1 MSSSYRDIIKSSGL
15 IAFVQLFQMGFSLIR
30 NKAIAL
36 ILGAGGFGIW
46 SLYYTFIQM
55 ISSFSL
61 LGMDQSGVRDIA
73 RHNTDRETIGKCI
86 WTFRRAIFCIS
97 VLVGIAVFCFASRI
111 SDYLFNSD
119 QYAGGI
125 RLFSLVVIGEGIARG
140 GYAIL
145 NGIRDM
151 KKLAKSQ
158 ILSSILGSLSA
169 IGIIF
174 FWKEQGIAL
183 GLSTITFI
191 LAIITSWFVKKTGVK
206 EVVPSQKEAS
216 RILRS
221 LLVVGVGFT
230 LAGLIAT
237 LMTLFAK
244 SYLNQHYNLTA
255 VGIYQA
261 SWTISNLY
269 IGIILSAMGI
279 DFMPRLSQVAD
290 NNAQMCRLLNEQIE
304 FGVLLSSVGVTG
316 ILIFSS
322 FILQLLYSSEFISGV
337 NIIRW
342 QVLGVAMRIIAFPFS
357 YAIMAKGKSLL
368 YVIIQ
373 ALFWVSDYLLLIVFS
388 SWFGFEGLGVNYF
401 IAYTGYLLMT
411 YIASSYLCH
420 FRFNRKVIRII
431 AVTWGCII
439 IIWLFNNYAPKSITY
454 VAGIPFLV
462 IQGLA
467 VNWYMKKYMKIDLI
481 RFIQNKLRK

>member
-1 MSSSYRDIIKSSGL
+1 MSNSYKDLIKSSGL
-15 IAFVQLFQMGFSLIR
+15 IAFVQLFQMAFSLIR

-36 ILGAGGFGIW
+36 ILGTSGFGIW

-73 RHNTDRETIGKCI
+73 RHNTDKESIGKCI

-97 VLVGIAVFCFASRI
+97 VLVGIIVCCFASRI
-111 SDYLFNSD
+111 SGYLFNSN
-119 QYAGGI
+119 QYTWGI
-125 RLFSLVVIGEGIARG
+125 RLFSLVVIGEGISRG

-183 GLSTITFI
+183 GLSVLTFI
-191 LAIITSWFVKKTGVK
+191 LAVITSWFVKKTGVK
-206 EVVPSQKEAS
+206 EVIPSRKEAS
-216 RILRS
+216 KILRS
-221 LLVVGVGFT
+221 LLVVGIGFT
-230 LAGLIAT
+230 LSGIIAT
-237 LMTLFAK
+237 LMTLLSK
-244 SYLNQHYNLTA
+244 GYLNMHYDLTA

-290 NNAQMCRLLNEQIE
+290 NNVQMRRLLNEQIE
-304 FGVLLSSVGVTG
+304 FGVLLSSIGVTG

-322 FILQLLYSSEFISGV
+322 FILQLLYSSEFISGT

-373 ALFWVSDYLLLIVFS
+373 TLFWVSDYLLLIVFS
-388 SWFGFEGLGVNYF
+388 TWFGFEGLGVNYF

-411 YIASSYLCH
+411 YIASRYLCH
-420 FRFNRKVIRII
+420 FRFDKKVIRII
-431 AVTWGCII
+431 IVTWGCII
-439 IIWLFNNYAPKSITY
+439 VIWLLNNYTTKFITY
-454 VAGIPFLV
+454 IAGIPFLI
-462 IQGLA
+462 IQSLA
-467 VNWYMKKYMKIDLI
+467 INWYLKKYMGIDLI
-481 RFIQNKLRK
+481 GLIQNKLIK